1 MSVMGFFE
9 PASPTTGRGLGIPS
23 NSSGLGAGIRVEG
36 PVLEGRMSVGEA
48 LVAVGGVRCSLPS
61 TLTPWNQAEN
71 DAIWAERDSVFG

>member
-9 PASPTTGRGLGIPS
+9 PAPPAPGRGMRLPPEGD
-23 NSSGLGAGIRVEG
+23 GLGAGIRVEG

-48 LVAVGGVRCSLPS
+48 LVAIGGVRCSLPS
-61 TLTPWNQAEN
+61 TLAPWNQAEN